1 MEAKS
6 TPEPRMEARTGAK
19 KQVENKAEAKT
30 EDLGEAEDRPEA
42 KRKQKR
48 KMQHILFPKWGLQ
61 P

>member
-1 MEAKS
+1 
-6 TPEPRMEARTGAK
+6 MEARTEAK

-30 EDLGEAEDRPEA
+30 EDLGEAEDRPGT

-61 P
+61 C